1 MSRGVAR
8 QMRRRKQRVDPD
20 ELDDLMTQ
28 SEAARLRGVTRA
40 AIGYLIQQGRL
51 RTRELFGRR
60 LVYRSE
66 VEAFT
71 PGKPGPKTKVR
82 KAGARS

>member
-1 MSRGVAR
+1 
-8 QMRRRKQRVDPD
+8 MRRRKQTIDPD
-20 ELDDLMTQ
+20 ELSDLMTQ

-51 RTRELFGRR
+51 KTRELFGRR

-66 VEAFT
+66 VKGFT
-71 PGKPGPKTKVR
+71 PAKPGPKTKVR
-82 KAGARS
+82 KAGARA